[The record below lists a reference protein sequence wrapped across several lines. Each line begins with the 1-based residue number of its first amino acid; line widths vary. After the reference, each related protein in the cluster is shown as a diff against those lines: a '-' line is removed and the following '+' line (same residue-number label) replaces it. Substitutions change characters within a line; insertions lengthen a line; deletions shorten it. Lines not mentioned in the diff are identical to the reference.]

1 MKAFSFL
8 FSDMSL
14 RFVPPTDVGGLPVD
28 AFAVEYKEQREDWT
42 QAKRRVWPAS
52 KKFNKTNV
60 LFVITQAT

>member
-1 MKAFSFL
+1 MFI
-8 FSDMSL
+8 

-52 KKFNKTNV
+52 KKLRKTN
-60 LFVITQAT
+60 I